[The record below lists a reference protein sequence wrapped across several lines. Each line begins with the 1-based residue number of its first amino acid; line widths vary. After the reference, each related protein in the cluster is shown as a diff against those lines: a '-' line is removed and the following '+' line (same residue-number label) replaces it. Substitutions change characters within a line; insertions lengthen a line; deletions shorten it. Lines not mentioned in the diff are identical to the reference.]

1 MCNYLAHAH
10 DICGQ
15 CNSRSA
21 YPSAHSDLRVTLSL
35 LTHSFLFNI
44 THTIS
49 RLYIDY
55 TLLYNNLIDSLL
67 FVSYFNNRFPLERN
81 ECFGDPFLDMSY
93 MYTMYT

>member
-1 MCNYLAHAH
+1 MCNYLAH

-15 CNSRSA
+15 SNSRSA

-81 ECFGDPFLDMSY
+81 ECFSDPFLDMSY